1 MGLMDTVREK
11 MRSFL
16 RIEPPDAKVIN
27 IQESLDYHGN
37 AIKNRIWYRGDGN
50 EIEQLYRE
58 IADWNDRYL
67 FWASRSTPGLEMRK
81 IHTGLPAVIVD
92 TLAGIVVTN
101 LNEFD
106 FKSAA
111 VKEIWDTIAEENNF
125 KDLLTRAV
133 SETLV
138 IGDGAFK
145 ISLDPAISRYP
156 LLEFWPGDRID
167 YTLKR
172 GRITEII
179 FHSEIKLGKGSR
191 ERAELREV
199 YGMNYVRYELT
210 RDGKQ
215 MDLSAV
221 EELHDLKDVTFG
233 TEDRRYMMAVPMR
246 FFQSDRWEGRGQSV
260 FDRKVECFDAFDE
273 AWSQWMDA
281 LRAGRTKTYI
291 PDSLIPRN
299 PETGALKR
307 PNPFDD
313 RFVSTAANMTQ
324 GADNKVHT
332 ESPVIQHD
340 SYVATY
346 ITALDQCLQGLISPS
361 TLGIDVKKLDN
372 AEAQREKEKVTL
384 YTRGKIVEPMQTCL
398 RKLVETV
405 LLAYYDNVGG
415 GLPSDL
421 DVDVSFGDYA
431 NPSFESQVETVGKA
445 KTQGIMSVEAAVDE
459 LYGDSR
465 DETWKQEEVLRIRQE
480 QGLVDLDEPAA
491 GDEMNLIG
499 LQIGGGGSESEGGGP
514 RIPDEPGWIP
524 GAPDS
529 GQ

>member
-1 MGLMDTVREK
+1 MDTVREK

-16 RIEPPDAKVIN
+16 RIEPPNAKVIN
-27 IQESLDYHGN
+27 IQESLDYQGN

-58 IADWNDRYL
+58 IADWNDRYM
-67 FWASRSTPGLEMRK
+67 FWASRSTPGLEIRK

-101 LNEFD
+101 LNDFA

-111 VKEIWDTIAEENNF
+111 VREIWDAVAEENNL

-133 SETLV
+133 AETLV

-145 ISLDPAISRYP
+145 ISLDPEVSGYP

-167 YTLKR
+167 YTLRR
-172 GRITEII
+172 GRITEIV
-179 FHSEIKLGKGSR
+179 FRSEVMLGKDTVN
-191 ERAELREV
+191 RAELREI

-210 RDGKQ
+210 RNGTP
-215 MDLSAV
+215 MNLSAV
-221 EELHDLKDVTFG
+221 DGLQGLTDVTFG
-233 TEDRRYMMAVPMR
+233 TAERPYMMAVPIR
-246 FFQSDRWEGRGQSV
+246 FFQSGRWEGRGQSV

-291 PDSLIPRN
+291 PENMIPRD
-299 PETGALKR
+299 PKTGKYKR
-307 PNPFDD
+307 SNPFDD
-313 RFVSTAANMTQ
+313 RFIRTEANMTQ
-324 GADNKVHT
+324 GAENKIST
-332 ESPVIQHD
+332 ESPPIPHD

-346 ITALDQCLQGLISPS
+346 STALDQCLQGLISPS

-384 YTRGKIVEPMQTCL
+384 YTRSKIVEPMQTCL
-398 RKLVETV
+398 RKLVEAV
-405 LLAYYDNVGG
+405 LLAYYDNLGG
-415 GLPSDL
+415 GVPSDI

-445 KTQGIMSVEAAVDE
+445 RTQGVMSVEAAVDE
-459 LYGDSR
+459 LYGDTR
-465 DETWKQEEVLRIRQE
+465 DEEWKREEVQRIRQE
-480 QGLVDLDEPAA
+480 QGIVDLDEPAA
-491 GDEMNLIG
+491 RDDMAPIEF
-499 LQIGGGGSESEGGGP
+499 QIGGDGGAGEGGKP
-514 RIPDEPGWIP
+514 NLSDEPGGVP
-524 GAPDS
+524 EAPD
-529 GQ
+529 GGR